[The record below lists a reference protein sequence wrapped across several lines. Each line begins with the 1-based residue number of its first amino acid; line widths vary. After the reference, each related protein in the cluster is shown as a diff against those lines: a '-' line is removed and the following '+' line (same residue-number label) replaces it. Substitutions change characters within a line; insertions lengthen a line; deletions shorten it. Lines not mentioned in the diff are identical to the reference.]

1 MVWKC
6 FAFPHHVPCGCLGVP
21 RAGLE
26 PARTF
31 VHGPSNRRVYLFRHR
46 GSFGLHYY
54 KNTFQGPAKL
64 GRRSMPQRFGHD
76 HPTIVLFAIMAAS
89 MAAILLFTLWDV
101 ALEPSQRAAL
111 VAATVLVAA
120 VSAWLITRD

>member
-1 MVWKC
+1 MLSQLSYSPWSC
-6 FAFPHHVPCGCLGVP
+6 PLSTVP

-64 GRRSMPQRFGHD
+64 GRRSMPRRFGHD
-76 HPTIVLFAIMAAS
+76 HPAIVLFAIMAAS
-89 MAAILLFTLWDV
+89 MAVILLAALRDV
-101 ALEPSQRAAL
+101 TLEPSQRAAL
-111 VAATVLVAA
+111 VAATVLVAGA
-120 VSAWLITRD
+120 SAWLITHY